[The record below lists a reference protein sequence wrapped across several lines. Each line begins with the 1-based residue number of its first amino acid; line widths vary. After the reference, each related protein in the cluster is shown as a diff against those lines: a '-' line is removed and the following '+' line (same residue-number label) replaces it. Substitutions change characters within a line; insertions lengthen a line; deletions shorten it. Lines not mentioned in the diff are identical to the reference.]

1 MKVGQNMA
9 SIKEFWLVSRP
20 KKRHKEGKLTTWIGH
35 KIVHMRNATLI
46 YLNLT
51 IQGKQTR
58 KILRK
63 QTAQ

>member
-1 MKVGQNMA
+1 MKNQGTFYFNHYTANIYFQ
-9 SIKEFWLVSRP
+9 
-20 KKRHKEGKLTTWIGH
+20 
-35 KIVHMRNATLI
+35 IVHMRNATLI

-63 QTAQ
+63 HTAQ